1 MCTDI
6 QKHRT
11 KKHNCR
17 VLQQSLPWRSWI
29 IASLIFFLSL
39 QNSANTWTIIRITA
53 ITPITLYKTDCKEN
67 LDNRITDSQAW
78 ILIDISIILACLD
91 TNQEISSNLAALFL
105 ATLDPVSILVR
116 LAHWRRPGV
125 PGLHK
130 IRWSIGNNSNQET
143 RHQVSPGFS
152 EFISKLQKDYKRLMQ
167 QVFWSLASSF
177 NKDNH
182 HKGIM
187 KFETSH
193 LFFLWTLITVLP
205 TCVRG
210 RQTNKS
216 QIWGVET
223 LGEEES
229 TLPAEIETY
238 KQNLLQYVLRTNEPM
253 MMHQQA
259 GRASSR
265 TIPYIMDK
273 LYNLLADKSTGKEK
287 RSAPFEVDMIR
298 GLEDHYG

>member
-1 MCTDI
+1 
-6 QKHRT
+6 
-11 KKHNCR
+11 
-17 VLQQSLPWRSWI
+17 
-29 IASLIFFLSL
+29 
-39 QNSANTWTIIRITA
+39 
-53 ITPITLYKTDCKEN
+53 
-67 LDNRITDSQAW
+67 
-78 ILIDISIILACLD
+78 
-91 TNQEISSNLAALFL
+91 
-105 ATLDPVSILVR
+105 
-116 LAHWRRPGV
+116 
-125 PGLHK
+125 
-130 IRWSIGNNSNQET
+130 
-143 RHQVSPGFS
+143 
-152 EFISKLQKDYKRLMQ
+152 
-167 QVFWSLASSF
+167 
-177 NKDNH
+177 
-182 HKGIM
+182 M
-187 KFETSH
+187 KFEMSH
-193 LFFLWTLITVLP
+193 LFLLWTLITVLP